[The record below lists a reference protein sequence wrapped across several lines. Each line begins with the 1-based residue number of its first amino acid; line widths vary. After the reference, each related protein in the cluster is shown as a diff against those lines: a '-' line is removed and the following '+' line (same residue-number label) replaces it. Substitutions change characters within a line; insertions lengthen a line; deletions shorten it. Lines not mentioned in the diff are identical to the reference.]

1 MLYSS
6 ADESTLSQSSSLSH
20 LDIII
25 IGAGPYGLSLAAHFA
40 QYDLN
45 MAIFGKP
52 MGFWRDCVH
61 PGITLRS
68 HWRATSLSDP
78 TGQYSLARYL
88 DQHQQASTHLTRLT
102 QPRFVDYGL
111 WFQQQAVPQ
120 VDETLVTRIHKQK
133 NSQRFEVE
141 LADGRT
147 LTASIVIVA
156 TGLQAYAWKPP
167 IYQDFP
173 DHLVSHTAQNLPD
186 DTFTQKRIAIIGGGP
201 SAVETASL
209 ILAKASH
216 VDIITRRPILWDE
229 SDETAKP
236 KAYEHNTDH
245 QRTLW
250 QRLRYPDA
258 KLTPGWF
265 NWWIENFPYTFHS
278 LPRSFQDELFRGKG
292 GYRPA
297 NNKRL
302 REQMGE
308 KVSYH
313 ENVEVREAHLTGD
326 QITLHLS
333 NGEVEGYDHVL
344 LGTGYQA
351 DLGRLSL
358 LSPELLNQ
366 IQTYHHAPLLS
377 GSFESSVSG
386 LYFVGLASVRS
397 FGPLY
402 RFVIGADATA
412 SKITSAVIRQ
422 RVKR

>member
-6 ADESTLSQSSSLSH
+6 TNESTLSQSSSLSR

-40 QYDLN
+40 QHDLTI
-45 MAIFGKP
+45 AIFGKP

-88 DQHQQASTHLTRLT
+88 DQHQQTSAQLT
-102 QPRFVDYGL
+102 QPRFVNYGL

-120 VDETLVTRIHKQK
+120 VDETLVTRVHKQK
-133 NSQRFEVE
+133 GSQRFKVE
-141 LADGRT
+141 LADGRI
-147 LTASIVIVA
+147 LTAPIVIVA

-167 IYQDFP
+167 LYQDFP
-173 DHLVSHTAQNLPD
+173 DHLVSHTAQNIHY
-186 DTFTQKRIAIIGGGP
+186 DTFTQKQIAVIGGGP

-209 ILAKASH
+209 IQAEAAH
-216 VDIITRRPILWDE
+216 VDIITRRPILWVE
-229 SDETAKP
+229 PDETAKP
-236 KAYEHNTDH
+236 KPYEHNTHH

-258 KLTPGWF
+258 KLSPGWF
-265 NWWIENFPYTFHS
+265 NWWLENFPYTFHS
-278 LPRSFQDELFRGKG
+278 LPRYFQDELFRGKG

-297 NNKRL
+297 NNGRL
-302 REQMGE
+302 RDQMGE

-313 ENVEVREAHLTGD
+313 ENVEVCEAHLTGD

-333 NGEVEGYDHVL
+333 NGKVQTYDHVL
-344 LGTGYQA
+344 LGTGYQT
-351 DLGRLSL
+351 DLGQLSL

-366 IQTYHHAPLLS
+366 IQTYQHAPLLS

-402 RFVIGADATA
+402 RFVIGAEATA
-412 SKITSAVIRQ
+412 SRITATIIRQ